1 MLEAFHR
8 SAHFILQRRRVGKIA
23 ALPHHIREQ
32 INLMLLDNLPYATI
46 IHRLGEAGQHLNKDN
61 LSRWRKA
68 EHQDWL
74 AEQTWRQA
82 ASRQAEPSPQV
93 QHVATLLHELDADSM
108 QNTVARRPDKFV
120 PLMNLMARLV
130 HLSAEDGS
138 HRPQSAP
145 ISSYLHLFADKVPS
159 FQKPDPFLA
168 PTIYSSH

>member
-1 MLEAFHR
+1 
-8 SAHFILQRRRVGKIA
+8 
-23 ALPHHIREQ
+23 
-32 INLMLLDNLPYATI
+32 
-46 IHRLGEAGQHLNKDN
+46 
-61 LSRWRKA
+61 
-68 EHQDWL
+68 
-74 AEQTWRQA
+74 
-82 ASRQAEPSPQV
+82 
-93 QHVATLLHELDADSM
+93 LDADSM